1 MRHHTLWRDE
11 PDGALAAE
19 ADGLRLV
26 VRRPD
31 KAGGAVRFLVL
42 RNDSQ
47 GLAITGSGTEESI
60 QDAMNAAV
68 RMAERLLAQPFGAG
82 LDRPPPGPHQP
93 PRHGPG
99 GPLPGGLPPGRSPAA
114 PRHAKP

>member
-1 MRHHTLWRDE
+1 MRHHSLWRAE
-11 PDGALAAE
+11 PDGVLAAE

-42 RNDSQ
+42 RNDSGGQ
-47 GLAITGSGTEESI
+47 AITGSGTEESI

-68 RMAERLLAQPFGAG
+68 RMAERLLARPFGAAP
-82 LDRPPPGPHQP
+82 DQYPVQPH
-93 PRHGPG
+93 HGR
-99 GPLPGGLPPGRSPAA
+99 RSGHGVSAQRA
-114 PRHAKP
+114 